1 MNQPLWAPWRM
12 EYIRS
17 EKPKGCIFCEFL
29 AAPAT
34 EDRANLVVHRSAH
47 AFTCLNRFPYN
58 SGHVMVIP
66 RPHGSDL
73 DALAPAVW
81 ADVQAEL
88 RRAARNVRA
97 VYRPEG
103 LNLGMNLGQ
112 IAGAGI
118 LDHLHWHVVP
128 RWAGD
133 NNFMPV
139 LADTR
144 VVVEALDQAWERLSK
159 AFAEDPAAP

>member
-1 MNQPLWAPWRM
+1 M

-17 EKPKGCIFCEFL
+17 EKPQGCIFCDFV
-29 AAPAT
+29 AAPAS
-34 EDRANLVVHRSAH
+34 EDRKNLVVHRTEH

-81 ADVQAEL
+81 ADVQSEL
-88 RRAARNVRA
+88 RRTARVVRA

-118 LDHLHWHVVP
+118 LDHLHWHIVP

-144 VVVEALDQAWERLSK
+144 VVVEALEDAWQRLSN
-159 AFAEDPAAP
+159 AFLEDSAAP